1 MPHYY
6 VNDDLS
12 KAQGI
17 EGDLDWLVMNHLHE
31 PINDDEYK
39 VIAVP
44 FPIRRNWQTR
54 DKIH

>member
-12 KAQGI
+12 KARGVD
-17 EGDLDWLVMNHLHE
+17 GDLDWLVMNHLCE
-31 PINDDEYK
+31 PVDDDEYR

-44 FPIRRNWQTR
+44 LPIR
-54 DKIH
+54 